1 MARIDLGLI
10 LPSTGTLIYD
20 DGVSM
25 NYQIPVNGVA
35 NNRQMVFSVFTD
47 EKEEEKKTDG
57 E

>member
-25 NYQIPVNGVA
+25 NYQIPVNGVS
-35 NNRQMVFSVFTD
+35 NSRQMVFSVFTD

>member
-35 NNRQMVFSVFTD
+35 NSRQTVFSVFTD
-47 EKEEEKKTDG
+47 ENEEEKKTDG